1 MVAAAFV
8 RSTAAS
14 PPLAF
19 LRGTAVP
26 AAHSLVIVNIGRF
39 GDGRGRGG
47 TAAPAAR
54 DLVVVNA
61 CVVRLL
67 FEGLSLT
74 SALSSAK

>member
-8 RSTAAS
+8 QPTAAS

-19 LRGTAVP
+19 LRGTAAL